1 MDFVL
6 PVIGCAVAIFAS
18 IIAAIFGLWKVCK
31 LLCPGSVLARRVYML
46 CLTPVVVVVVFKAQV
61 VIGVWLIMLW
71 AQGIDDM
78 NMAGR

>member
-6 PVIGCAVAIFAS
+6 PIIGCAVSIFAS
-18 IIAAIFGLWKVCK
+18 IIAAIIGLWKVCK
-31 LLCPGSVLARRVYML
+31 LLCPGSAMARRFYMI
-46 CLTPVVVVVVFKAQV
+46 CLTPVIMFFFWRAGI
-61 VIGVWLIMLW
+61 VIGIWLILLW